1 MKVILLV
8 GLPGSGKS
16 TWARAQGYQV
26 LSSDEMRLKLSGD
39 ETNQTIH
46 GKVFGA
52 MRYLLRLRL
61 QLGQEVTVID
71 ATNLRRRDRKPF
83 LKIAQQYGAEA
94 EAVWFDVPVEVAE
107 ARNRKR
113 ARVVP
118 EGVIAMLA
126 QRLQAPTEAEGF
138 ARIVRVG
145 EGDLHG

>member
-16 TWARAQGYQV
+16 TWARQQGQEV
-26 LSSDEMRLKLSGD
+26 ISSDEMRLKLSGD

-61 QLGQEVTVID
+61 QLGQAVTVID
-71 ATNLRRRDRKPF
+71 ATNLRRKDRKPF
-83 LKIAQQYGAEA
+83 LKLAQAYGAEA
-94 EAVWFDVPVEVAE
+94 EAVWFDVPVAVAE
-107 ARNRKR
+107 ERNRAR

-118 EGVIAMLA
+118 EGVIPLLA
-126 QRLQAPTEAEGF
+126 ARLQPPTEAEGF
-138 ARIVRVG
+138 ARIVRINS
-145 EGDLHG
+145 

>member
-16 TWARAQGYQV
+16 TWAREQGYEV
-26 LSSDEMRLKLSGD
+26 LSSDELRLKLSGD

-61 QLGQEVTVID
+61 QLGQAVTVID

-83 LKIAQQYGAEA
+83 LKIAQQYGAEV

-107 ARNRKR
+107 ARNHKR

-126 QRLQAPTEAEGF
+126 GRLQVPTEAEGF

-145 EGDLHG
+145 EGDSNG

>member
-16 TWARAQGYQV
+16 TWARQQGQEV
-26 LSSDEMRLKLSGD
+26 ISSDEMRLKLSGD

-61 QLGQEVTVID
+61 QLGQAVTVID
-71 ATNLRRRDRKPF
+71 ATNLRRKDRKPF
-83 LKIAQQYGAEA
+83 LKLAQAYGAEL
-94 EAVWFDVPVEVAE
+94 EAVWFDVPAAVAE
-107 ARNRKR
+107 ARNRSR

-118 EGVIAMLA
+118 EGVIPLLA
-126 QRLQAPTEAEGF
+126 GRLQPPTEAEGF
-138 ARIVRVG
+138 ARIVRINS
-145 EGDLHG
+145 

>member
-1 MKVILLV
+1 MKVIVLV

-16 TWARAQGYQV
+16 TWARLQGHEV

-39 ETNQTIH
+39 ESNQLIH

-61 QLGQEVTVID
+61 QLGQAVTVID
-71 ATNLRRRDRKPF
+71 ATNLRRRDRKPW

-107 ARNRKR
+107 ARNRR
-113 ARVVP
+113 RTRVVP
-118 EGVIAMLA
+118 VGVIPLLA
-126 QRLQAPTEAEGF
+126 ERLQAPAEAEGF
-138 ARIVRVG
+138 SRIVRVG
-145 EGDLHG
+145 EGDQNG